1 MDGWRSGDGEVLMEW
16 ERQMVCLSLPRSS
29 MLLGFSS
36 ATMLAILACSSV
48 LIGTVEIYIFFYFFT
63 HLRVSSFLSFFYF
76 IFLCSFFFVCFV
88 VSFFF
93 ILSFFLSCLFSFMYY
108 FHHLSTSC
116 AHQSVCSTN
125 LLFFHPSIH
134 PVTIPTLQLSIYS
147 YVLANLHKFV
157 HPSTYPF
164 FYFSTHPSIPPS
176 IHPPSIHLSIHLTI
190 SPSIHSSIRLSAN
203 SFLLSIHLLF
213 YLSYHLSIHSS
224 TILPPK
230 NQSIFQLFYSSIC
243 LRVS

>member
-1 MDGWRSGDGEVLMEW
+1 MEERRRGMDGWRSGDGEVLMEW

-93 ILSFFLSCLFSFMYY
+93 LSFPFFFLVCFLLCIIFTICPLHALINLSVRPTFYFSI
-108 FHHLSTSC
+108 
-116 AHQSVCSTN
+116 
-125 LLFFHPSIH
+125 HPSIQS
-134 PVTIPTLQLSIYS
+134 PFPPFS
-147 YVLANLHKFV
+147 
-157 HPSTYPF
+157 YPF
-164 FYFSTHPSIPPS
+164 
-176 IHPPSIHLSIHLTI
+176 
-190 SPSIHSSIRLSAN
+190 
-203 SFLLSIHLLF
+203 
-213 YLSYHLSIHSS
+213 
-224 TILPPK
+224 ILM
-230 NQSIFQLFYSSIC
+230 F
-243 LRVS
+243 